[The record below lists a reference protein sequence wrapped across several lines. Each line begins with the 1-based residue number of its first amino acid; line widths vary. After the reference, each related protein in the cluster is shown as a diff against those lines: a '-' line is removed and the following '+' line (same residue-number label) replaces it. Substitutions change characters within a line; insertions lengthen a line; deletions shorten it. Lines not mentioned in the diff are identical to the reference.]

1 MGGGEET
8 GETGDTEPT
17 DTPTDEPAEEPAEEE
32 PEA

>member
-8 GETGDTEPT
+8 GKAGDAEPA
-17 DTPTDEPAEEPAEEE
+17 DTSADEPAEEPAEE